1 MMYGDFIY
9 MFYGDVMENYCINN
23 YNLIERCMCIEYGDL
38 VYMCNGDLMEGSRGL
53 RPRSPRVL
61 MGDGVLCLIEF

>member
-1 MMYGDFIY
+1 MIYGECILVLN
-9 MFYGDVMENYCINN
+9 GDVMENYCINN

-53 RPRSPRVL
+53 RPRSPRLLGGYV
-61 MGDGVLCLIEF
+61 MEIY